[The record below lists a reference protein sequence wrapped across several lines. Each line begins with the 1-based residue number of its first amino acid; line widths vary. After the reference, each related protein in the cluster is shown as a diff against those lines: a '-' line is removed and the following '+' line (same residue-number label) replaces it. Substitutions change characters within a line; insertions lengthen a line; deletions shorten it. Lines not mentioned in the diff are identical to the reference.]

1 MGWKKLIIGEKLP
14 DKDDPKYK
22 KQYEKEVQAGKSAA
36 KALGVDKA
44 AIKTQ
49 QFAIKYPKL
58 FLVIVFGFVICCL
71 GFNIYR
77 MVKVY
82 NQPATA
88 ATATSRQ
95 DDRLRQKMKH
105 IPAAGRKLEQ
115 DVSGSKAL
123 PHDYSVEEIKNMKGR
138 VEALIHKEGGMNH
151 EDSVLVK
158 RLLEKL
164 MQSNN
169 LKSE

>member
-1 MGWKKLIIGEKLP
+1 MP

-22 KQYEKEVQAGKSAA
+22 KQYEKEVQAGKGAA

-88 ATATSRQ
+88 TTTATSRQ

-105 IPAAGRKLEQ
+105 IPAVGGKLERGT
-115 DVSGSKAL
+115 SGGKVL
-123 PHDYSVEEIKNMKGR
+123 PREYSADEIKDMKGR
-138 VEALIHKEGGMNH
+138 IESLIHKEGGMNH

-164 MQSNN
+164 VQSNN
-169 LKSE
+169 LKNE

>member
-1 MGWKKLIIGEKLP
+1 MP

-22 KQYEKEVQAGKSAA
+22 KQYEKDVQAGKGAA
-36 KALGVDKA
+36 KVLGVDKA

-82 NQPATA
+82 NQPATVTT
-88 ATATSRQ
+88 TATGRQ

-105 IPAAGRKLEQ
+105 IPAAGGKLERG
-115 DVSGSKAL
+115 VSGGKVLS
-123 PHDYSVEEIKNMKGR
+123 PGYSAEEIKDMKGR
-138 VEALIHKEGGMNH
+138 IESLIHKEGGMNH

-164 MQSNN
+164 VQSNN
-169 LKSE
+169 LKNE

>member
-1 MGWKKLIIGEKLP
+1 MP

-44 AIKTQ
+44 AVRTQ

-58 FLVIVFGFVICCL
+58 FLVIVFGFVVCCL
-71 GFNIYR
+71 GVNIYR

-105 IPAAGRKLEQ
+105 IPAAGRKIEYGVF
-115 DVSGSKAL
+115 DGKAL
-123 PHDYSVEEIKNMKGR
+123 PREYSVEEIKNMKGR
-138 VEALIHKEGGMNH
+138 IESLIHKEGGMNH

-164 MQSNN
+164 VQSNN